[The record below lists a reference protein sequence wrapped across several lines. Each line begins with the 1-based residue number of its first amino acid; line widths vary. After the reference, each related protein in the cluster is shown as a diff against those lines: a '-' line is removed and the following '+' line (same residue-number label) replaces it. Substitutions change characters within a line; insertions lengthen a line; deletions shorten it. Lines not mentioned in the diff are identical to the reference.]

1 MTKCFTKRIN
11 LFGDYLSG
19 KYRTSVLKLPINAG
33 MSCPNRDGTLDYA
46 GCVFCCENGSAAA
59 SCSEDLSITE
69 QMKSA
74 IESFKR
80 GKCSHKYIAYF
91 QAYTNTYADCS
102 LLKKIYDEAVNYSPD
117 IIGLMIG
124 TRPDCIDEEN
134 SQLISSYSKK
144 LPEVWVELGMQSA
157 NDKSLL
163 FLNRHHSHE
172 DSIKAANILKNRG
185 IKVCAHF
192 ITGIPYENYEDI
204 LHSVSAFNEMK
215 IDGIKLHHFHVIKNT
230 PAEKMYHNDKFNL
243 LSMNEYISI
252 TCDIIERLNPD
263 ISVHRLSADRDID
276 SLIAPVWG
284 LHKGS
289 VQKGI
294 EDELERRGTWQG
306 FLFERGI

>member
-11 LFGDYLSG
+11 LFGDYLSE

-33 MSCPNRDGTLDYA
+33 MSCPNRDGTLDYT
-46 GCVFCCENGSAAA
+46 GCIFCCENGSAAA
-59 SCSEDLSITE
+59 SCSVDLSITE

-102 LLKKIYDEAVNYSPD
+102 LLKKMYDEAVNYSPD

-124 TRPDCIDEEN
+124 TRPDCINKEN
-134 SQLISSYSKK
+134 SQLISSYSNK

-230 PAEKMYHNDKFNL
+230 PAEKMYQNDKFNL

-252 TCDIIERLNPD
+252 TCDIIERLNPE